1 MRMSNKSRLAAGI
14 AVLAAGTTALA
25 GCSSTGGSGTSGN
38 TAASGT
44 PKQGGVAKVAQIKGG
59 QPTNI
64 LPFYTPQT
72 NSSQN
77 YALDYELYRPLY
89 YYGTDDKIALDTTK
103 SLAQSTDWSNGG
115 KTVTITLKPF
125 KWSNGESVDAQDVAF
140 FLNIAKANETSWGLY
155 TAPNASIHA
164 DYIPDNITSVSASGQ
179 TLTLN
184 LDKAYNQDWFQ
195 QNELALVTPMPQAW
209 DLTAAGTKG
218 KCFSDTYGSAAAKT
232 DCQADYKYLATAG
245 TDAKSWATNPMWAVV
260 DGPFKLKSFNNTSDN
275 WSLVKNPSYSG
286 TDKSYLDEIDIVTYT
301 SDTATYAAMKAG
313 SKSSGSVDVGGIPSQ
328 DLPKYN
334 ASNVNAG
341 NPLTKSGYYLSSP
354 QYVDEFSYYYLNDA
368 NSSVGA
374 MFKQPYFIKALQETV
389 DQQGIINGVAKG
401 WGYQT
406 NSLIPNLP
414 AGNVLSPTLK
424 SYTAPFNTA
433 QAKSLLAANGWDTST
448 TPATC
453 TKPGTGTGECG
464 AGVKSGQKAQFNFL
478 YGTGGQ
484 SVLTEVQ
491 ALKSSAAQ
499 AGIDINLQGQ
509 TYDAISN
516 YMVACSASEPS
527 GCQWQAI
534 QYGSWIYN
542 ADPTGDGFLATGS
555 GNNIMSFSDP
565 KMDQLIYNTTTQ
577 SGDAAMEAYED
588 YSLTAAV
595 PLIFTPNFSN
605 SMVSPEV
612 ANGLVIDKGNAFGDS
627 DYEAWYWTK

>member
-1 MRMSNKSRLAAGI
+1 MRMSSKSRVAAGI
-14 AVLAAGTTALA
+14 AVLSAGTVALA
-25 GCSSTGGSGTSGN
+25 GCSSTGGGGASNS
-38 TAASGT
+38 ASGT
-44 PKQGGVAKVAQIKGG
+44 PKQGGTASIAQIKGA
-59 QPTNI
+59 QPTTI

-77 YALDYELYRPLY
+77 YAIDYELYRPLY
-89 YYGTDDKIALDTTK
+89 YYGSDDKIALDTTK
-103 SLAQSTDWSNGG
+103 SVAQTTDWSNGG
-115 KTVTITLKPF
+115 KTVTVTLKDW

-140 FLNIAKANETSWGLY
+140 FLNFAKANETNWGLY

-179 TLTLN
+179 TVTIN
-184 LDKAYNQDWFQ
+184 LDKAYNQTWFEE
-195 QNELALVTPMPQAW
+195 NELSLITPMPQAW

-218 KCFSDTYGSAAAKT
+218 TCFSDTYNSAAANK
-232 DCQADYKYLATAG
+232 DCVADYKYLSTAG
-245 TDAKSWATNPMWAVV
+245 TDSKTWATNPIWAVV
-260 DGPFKLKSFNNTSDN
+260 DGPWKLKAYNSTSNN
-275 WSLVKNPSYSG
+275 WSLVKNASYSG
-286 TDKSYLDEIDIVTYT
+286 TDKPYLDEIDVNTYT
-301 SDTATYAAMKAG
+301 SDTALYAAMKAG
-313 SKSSGSVDVGGIPSQ
+313 AKGSGSVDVGGIPSQ

-341 NPLTKSGYYLSSP
+341 NPLTKAGYYLTSP
-354 QYVDEFSYYYLNDA
+354 QYTDEFSYYYLNDA
-368 NSSVGA
+368 NTSVGA
-374 MFKQPYFIKALQETV
+374 MFKQPYFIKALQDTV
-389 DQQGIINGVAKG
+389 DQQGIIDGVARG

-414 AGNVLSPTLK
+414 TGNVLSPTLK
-424 SYTAPFNTA
+424 SYTATYSTS
-433 QAKSLLAANGWDTST
+433 QAKSILAANGWDTST

-453 TKPGTGTGECG
+453 TKAGTAAGDCG
-464 AGVKSGQKAQFNFL
+464 AGVKAGQKAQFNFL
-478 YGTGGQ
+478 YGSGVQ

-491 ALKSSAAQ
+491 ALKSDAAQ

-534 QYGSWIYN
+534 QYGSWIYS

-612 ANGLVIDKGNAFGDS
+612 ANGLVVDKGSAFADS
-627 DYEAWYWTK
+627 DFEAWYWTK